1 MVPSLLSRYLVD
13 TDNVRV
19 IACRYSREQMPD
31 NWSVEKLKEK
41 HWEYVYGL
49 VTLETNLV
57 MAQHNWR
64 NLSTC
69 LQKRLPGIRVEFS
82 RGASLAEELVLYT
95 VFFRRDQVYARLALQ
110 HPKATV

>member
-1 MVPSLLSRYLVD
+1 
-13 TDNVRV
+13 
-19 IACRYSREQMPD
+19 MPD

-57 MAQHNWR
+57 MTHNNWR

-95 VFFRRDQVYARLALQ
+95 IFSRRDQVYARLALQ